1 MQGTSKS
8 AGQEGQRLTKVDRS
22 DEIIKP
28 VTVGQDLGKIIAA
41 RRQAMD
47 PKMTQS
53 DLSKKI
59 LEPARVVADF
69 EKGTAKIDQNV
80 LRKMERAL
88 GIKLTGSNIGGP
100 LFPPKTPKAD
110 ATKGA
115 KK

>member
-1 MQGTSKS
+1 M
-8 AGQEGQRLTKVDRS
+8 TKVDRS

-28 VTVGQDLGKIIAA
+28 VTVGADLGKIIAA
-41 RRQAMD
+41 RRQAME
-47 PKMTQS
+47 PKLTQA

-100 LFPPKTPKAD
+100 LFAPKTPKVDPKA
-110 ATKGA
+110 G